1 MDQDK
6 TDIPH
11 IISKPKAMAG
21 AATLET
27 HVTGAR
33 AHGQLTVMAIDCGQ
47 YPHDSNLILLRLFKE
62 LKVILNNIIK
72 GILSIAPCCV
82 SPNGQC
88 VPR

>member
-1 MDQDK
+1 MLNTGTSQKRILPSIIIDGMYQDK

-47 YPHDSNLILLRLFKE
+47 YPHV
-62 LKVILNNIIK
+62 VI
-72 GILSIAPCCV
+72 
-82 SPNGQC
+82 
-88 VPR
+88 